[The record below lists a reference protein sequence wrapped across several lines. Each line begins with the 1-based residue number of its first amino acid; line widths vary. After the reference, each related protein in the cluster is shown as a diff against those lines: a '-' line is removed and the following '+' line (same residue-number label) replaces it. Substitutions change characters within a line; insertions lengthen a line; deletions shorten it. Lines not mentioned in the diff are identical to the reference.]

1 MSTLEHI
8 AYELHRPAR
17 KIFCRRHVVTRF
29 RNELL
34 QADLIDL
41 QTHFKKN
48 NGFKYILVVI
58 DTYTKFVWVEPLKNK
73 TAKEVTKHMASVLK
87 KVQPKLLQTD
97 NGTEFYNK
105 DFQDLMNKF
114 NIKHYSTYSSVKAG
128 MAERVIR
135 TIKNKIYRNFTA
147 KGSWNWIK
155 SLTKLILDYNNTKHT
170 TINCT
175 PFEAQ
180 SDPNKIQLKLE
191 TRKLRNNKNLKIND
205 KVRISKYK
213 HVFAK
218 GFTLNWTTEIFTI
231 SKILHTNPVTYQLKD
246 ELGNI
251 IQGCFYEE
259 EIKKTNFPNTFLI
272 ERIIKKN
279 KNKMLVKW
287 LGSPYNTWITAKDI
301 II

>member
-1 MSTLEHI
+1 ME
-8 AYELHRPAR
+8 
-17 KIFCRRHVVTRF
+17 
-29 RNELL
+29 
-34 QADLIDL
+34 
-41 QTHFKKN
+41 
-48 NGFKYILVVI
+48 KY
-58 DTYTKFVWVEPLKNK
+58 
-73 TAKEVTKHMASVLK
+73 
-87 KVQPKLLQTD
+87 
-97 NGTEFYNK
+97 
-105 DFQDLMNKF
+105 
-114 NIKHYSTYSSVKAG
+114 NIKHYSTYSTIKAG
-128 MAERVIR
+128 IAERVIR

-155 SLTKLILDYNNTKHT
+155 SLTKLILDYNNTIHT
-170 TINCT
+170 TIKCT
-175 PFEAQ
+175 PFKSQ

-191 TRKLRNNKNLKIND
+191 TRKLRKNKFNIND